1 MKRIAIGLLA
11 SGALTLTPALSGA
24 QAPSPGEG
32 MLIVK
37 STARTPDEVVAAIEA
52 YAKGMK
58 WQFVEATQ
66 VKNGEVTLVKVCIP
80 AVGKILWPLGLR
92 VSAML
97 PCGNVGV
104 YSQKGTTEI
113 SMLHPSY
120 MQIIYPNPTVEKAVG
135 VATPLMMDM
144 LDKVS
149 Q

>member
-1 MKRIAIGLLA
+1 MKRMALGWLV
-11 SGALTLTPALSGA
+11 SGALSLAPALSGA
-24 QAPSPGEG
+24 EVPDPGEG
-32 MLIVK
+32 LFIVK

-52 YAKGMK
+52 YAKANK
-58 WQFVEATQ
+58 WQFVGATP

-80 AVGKILWPLGLR
+80 AVGKLLWPLGLR
-92 VSAML
+92 LSAML

-113 SMLHPSY
+113 SVLHPAY
-120 MQIIYPNPTVEKAVG
+120 MQVLYPNPTVEQAAG

-144 LDKVS
+144 LDKVA